1 MDKYFEN
8 VSLVT
13 LVWKWKWHLL
23 ATIIGAAI
31 LAAIFSGPYFITPK
45 YKSRAVIYPSN
56 IAPYSEESETE
67 QLLQWLHS
75 RDIKDSVIQRFN
87 LAEHYEI
94 DTGYK
99 HYYSTMLW
107 EYDQNVS
114 ISKTQYESIEIKV
127 LDKDPKKAKDMV
139 DEIIDLVNNKIQ
151 RMHRDKYREVVKISR
166 RMLIRKE
173 KELDSIKEKMR
184 SFGIEHG
191 IYDVE
196 GQSKEV
202 TEGFLK
208 TVDSDAAPNYINEKG
223 VRQLNEALKSRG
235 GEFLMHKAYL
245 SHLMGRYNELK
256 TEYEEALRNVKK
268 EFTFTNAV
276 TTPYVSDKKD
286 YPTRWLIVFYA
297 VAAALFLA
305 VVVIAILEKQ
315 NKLKARDQN

>member
-8 VSLVT
+8 LSLVT
-13 LVWKWKWHLL
+13 LAWKWKWHLL
-23 ATIIGAAI
+23 ATIVGAAI
-31 LAAIFSGPYFITPK
+31 LAAIFSGPSFITPK

-67 QLLQWLHS
+67 QLLQWFHS
-75 RDIKDSVIQRFN
+75 RDIKDSVIKRFN

-114 ISKTQYESIEIKV
+114 ISKTQYESIEIEV
-127 LDKDPKKAKDMV
+127 LDKEPRTARDMV
-139 DEIIDLVNNKIQ
+139 NEIIDLVNNKIR
-151 RMHRDKYREVVKISR
+151 RMHRDKFQEVMEISR
-166 RMLIRKE
+166 KMLIRKE

-184 SFGIEHG
+184 SFGTDHG

-208 TVDSDAAPNYINEKG
+208 TVDSDAAPNYINVKG
-223 VRQLNEALKSRG
+223 VKQLNQALKSKG
-235 GEFLMHKAYL
+235 GEFLMYKAYL
-245 SHLMGRYNELK
+245 SHLTGRYNEVK
-256 TEYEEALRNVKK
+256 ADYEKALRHFKR
-268 EFTFTNAV
+268 EFTYTNAV
-276 TTPYVSDKKD
+276 TKPYVSDKKD

-305 VVVIAILEKQ
+305 IVVIAIIEKQ
-315 NKLKARDQN
+315 NKLKAQDQN